1 VQKQEKN
8 YWSLQMAS
16 EEDEIINS
24 LILNGGLEVAALDED
39 TGEMLYSFTPK
50 IEKLMPDLYKE
61 HLQTVN
67 SEVMNLWEK
76 GFLNLDLFASD
87 PIITITEKA
96 LNKEEIEGLSKQERW
111 SLFEIIR
118 LLQRKV

>member
-1 VQKQEKN
+1 
-8 YWSLQMAS
+8 MAS
-16 EEDEIINS
+16 EEDKIIDD
-24 LILNGGLEVAALDED
+24 LILKGGLEVAALDED

-50 IEKLMPDLYKE
+50 IQELMPDLYDE
-61 HLQTVN
+61 HIRGVN

-76 GFLNLDLFASD
+76 GFLNLDLFVKD
-87 PIITITEKA
+87 PIITITAKA
-96 LNKEEIEGLSKQERW
+96 LNKEEIQGLSKKERW

>member
-1 VQKQEKN
+1 
-8 YWSLQMAS
+8 MAS

-24 LILNGGLEVAALDED
+24 LILSGGLEVAALDED

-50 IEKLMPDLYKE
+50 IQELMPELYDE
-61 HLQTVN
+61 HIRGVN

-76 GFLNLDLFASD
+76 GFLNLDLFEKD
-87 PIITITEKA
+87 PIITITPKA
-96 LNKEEIEGLSKQERW
+96 LNKEEIQGLSKQERW

>member
-1 VQKQEKN
+1 
-8 YWSLQMAS
+8 MAS
-16 EEDEIINS
+16 EEDKIIDD
-24 LILNGGLEVAALDED
+24 LILNGGIEVAALDED

-50 IEKLMPDLYKE
+50 IQELMPDLYEE
-61 HLQTVN
+61 HIRGVN

-76 GFLNLDLFASD
+76 GFLNLDLFVKD
-87 PIITITEKA
+87 PIITITAKA
-96 LNKEEIEGLSKQERW
+96 LNKEEIQGLSKQERW

>member
-1 VQKQEKN
+1 
-8 YWSLQMAS
+8 MDS
-16 EEDEIINS
+16 EEDKIIDN

-50 IEKLMPDLYKE
+50 IQELMPDLYKE
-61 HLQTVN
+61 HVSSVN
-67 SEVMNLWEK
+67 AEVMNLWEK
-76 GFLNLDLFASD
+76 GFLDLDLFQKD
-87 PIITITEKA
+87 PIITITPKA
-96 LNKEEIEGLSKQERW
+96 LNRGEIENLSKQERW

>member
-1 VQKQEKN
+1 
-8 YWSLQMAS
+8 MAS
-16 EEDEIINS
+16 EEDKIIDN
-24 LILNGGLEVAALDED
+24 LILKGGLEVAALDED

-50 IEKLMPDLYKE
+50 IQELMPDLYEE
-61 HLQTVN
+61 HIRGVN

-76 GFLNLDLFASD
+76 GFLNLDLFVKD
-87 PIITITEKA
+87 PIITITAKA
-96 LNKEEIEGLSKQERW
+96 LNKEEIQGLSKQERW

>member
-1 VQKQEKN
+1 
-8 YWSLQMAS
+8 MDS

-24 LILNGGLEVAALDED
+24 LILSGGLEVAALDKD

-50 IEKLMPDLYKE
+50 IKKLMPDLYEE
-61 HLQTVN
+61 HLQIVN
-67 SEVMNLWEK
+67 YGVMNLWEK

-96 LNKEEIEGLSKQERW
+96 LNKEEIEGLSKQDRW

>member
-1 VQKQEKN
+1 
-8 YWSLQMAS
+8 MAS
-16 EEDEIINS
+16 EEDKIIDD
-24 LILNGGLEVAALDED
+24 LILKGGLEVSALDED

-50 IEKLMPDLYKE
+50 IQELMPDLYEE
-61 HLQTVN
+61 HIRGVN

-76 GFLNLDLFASD
+76 GFLNLDLFEKD
-87 PIITITEKA
+87 PIITITPKA
-96 LNKEEIEGLSKQERW
+96 LNKEEIQGLSKQERW

>member
-1 VQKQEKN
+1 
-8 YWSLQMAS
+8 MDS
-16 EEDEIINS
+16 EEDKVIDN

-39 TGEMLYSFTPK
+39 TGEMLYSFPPK
-50 IEKLMPDLYKE
+50 TQELMPDLYEE
-61 HLQTVN
+61 HIKGVN

-76 GFLNLDLFASD
+76 GFLNLDLFAQD
-87 PIITITEKA
+87 PIITITAKA
-96 LNKEEIEGLSKQERW
+96 LNKKEIEGLSKQERW

>member
-1 VQKQEKN
+1 
-8 YWSLQMAS
+8 
-16 EEDEIINS
+16 
-24 LILNGGLEVAALDED
+24 
-39 TGEMLYSFTPK
+39 
-50 IEKLMPDLYKE
+50 
-61 HLQTVN
+61 
-67 SEVMNLWEK
+67 LWEK

>member
-1 VQKQEKN
+1 
-8 YWSLQMAS
+8 MAS
-16 EEDEIINS
+16 EEDKIIDD
-24 LILNGGLEVAALDED
+24 LILNGGLEVAALDKD

-50 IEKLMPDLYKE
+50 IQELMPDLYDE
-61 HLQTVN
+61 HIKGVN

-76 GFLNLDLFASD
+76 GFLNLDLFVKD
-87 PIITITEKA
+87 PIITITAKA
-96 LNKEEIEGLSKQERW
+96 LNKEEIQGLSKQERW

>member
-1 VQKQEKN
+1 
-8 YWSLQMAS
+8 MAS
-16 EEDEIINS
+16 EEDKIIDD
-24 LILNGGLEVAALDED
+24 LILKGGLEVAALDED

-50 IEKLMPDLYKE
+50 IQELMPDLYDE
-61 HLQTVN
+61 HIRGVN

-76 GFLNLDLFASD
+76 GFLNLDLFEKD
-87 PIITITEKA
+87 PIITITPKA
-96 LNKEEIEGLSKQERW
+96 LNKEEIQGLSKQERW

>member
-1 VQKQEKN
+1 
-8 YWSLQMAS
+8 MAS
-16 EEDEIINS
+16 EEDKIIDD

-50 IEKLMPDLYKE
+50 IQELMPDLYEE
-61 HLQTVN
+61 HIRGVN

-76 GFLNLDLFASD
+76 GFLNLDLFVKD
-87 PIITITEKA
+87 PIITITAKA
-96 LNKEEIEGLSKQERW
+96 LNKEEIQGLSKQERW

>member
-1 VQKQEKN
+1 
-8 YWSLQMAS
+8 MDS
-16 EEDEIINS
+16 EEDKIIDD
-24 LILNGGLEVAALDED
+24 LILKGGLEVAALDED

-50 IEKLMPDLYKE
+50 IQELMPDLYDE
-61 HLQTVN
+61 HIKGVN

-76 GFLNLDLFASD
+76 GFLNLDLFVKD
-87 PIITITEKA
+87 PIITITPKA
-96 LNKEEIEGLSKQERW
+96 LDKEEVKCLSKQERW

>member
-1 VQKQEKN
+1 
-8 YWSLQMAS
+8 MAS
-16 EEDEIINS
+16 EEDKIIDD

-50 IEKLMPDLYKE
+50 IQELMPDLYDE
-61 HLQTVN
+61 HIKGVN

-76 GFLNLDLFASD
+76 GFLNLDLFVKD
-87 PIITITEKA
+87 PIITITAKA
-96 LNKEEIEGLSKQERW
+96 LNKEEIQGLSKQERW

>member
-1 VQKQEKN
+1 
-8 YWSLQMAS
+8 MAS
-16 EEDEIINS
+16 EEDEIIDD
-24 LILNGGLEVAALDED
+24 LILKGGIEVAALDED

-50 IEKLMPDLYKE
+50 IQELMPDLYEE
-61 HLQTVN
+61 HIKGVN

-76 GFLNLDLFASD
+76 GFLNLDLFVKD
-87 PIITITEKA
+87 PIITITAKA
-96 LNKEEIEGLSKQERW
+96 LNKEEIQGLSKQERW

>member
-1 VQKQEKN
+1 
-8 YWSLQMAS
+8 MAS
-16 EEDEIINS
+16 EEDKIIDD
-24 LILNGGLEVAALDED
+24 LILKGGLEVAALDED

-50 IEKLMPDLYKE
+50 IQELMPDLYDE
-61 HLQTVN
+61 HIKGVN

-76 GFLNLDLFASD
+76 GFLNLDLFEKD
-87 PIITITEKA
+87 PIITITSKA
-96 LNKEEIEGLSKQERW
+96 LNKEEIQGLSKQERW